1 MFRHIPLQDSATAAE
16 ALAPAPASPTAASV
30 SGSRDCE
37 VHRSESPWNPDFAGM
52 TSSAWLPAFLRR
64 RESMR
69 PVRNRMPAV
78 AVLTAAVLATTL
90 AAGPV
95 SAEPVTLTIVH
106 VNDLDRLDGTGDR
119 GGVARLAAVVDEV
132 RANASH
138 VLVTHGGDTISPSLL
153 SSFDQ
158 GAHMIDLFNRVGLD
172 AMVLGNH
179 EFDFT
184 PAVTVARIAEAGF
197 PVLASNAVEPDGTLI
212 DGVTEHLVIE
222 TGPYRVGMF
231 GLTTAMTP
239 MISSSDPVTFRPAA
253 EVAAEQAAKLRDA
266 GADLVVALAHTGRAE
281 DEALM
286 RLGVVDL
293 LLSGHDHDMKVEIG
307 DGTAFVESGAQA
319 EFVTVVEIAMDTAEG
334 RKGPRFVW
342 EPSVRVV
349 NTASV
354 TPDPELQAAVDVYLG
369 GLERE
374 LDVEI
379 GSTAVELDSR
389 RSVVRSRESA
399 IANLFA
405 DAMRAATG
413 ADAALTNGGGIRA
426 DKVYPPGTTLLR
438 RDIRSELP
446 FGNKTI
452 VLEVTGA
459 ALHAALENGV
469 GGVEAGSGRF
479 PHVSGMAFRFD
490 ASKPVGSRVDGVT
503 VGGEP
508 LDPART
514 YRLATNDF
522 LGRGGDGYDMFAG
535 APRLIDAAAGKLMAA
550 QVIEAIAAAGEVAP
564 QVEGRIV
571 RLD

>member
-1 MFRHIPLQDSATAAE
+1 MSRRNSWRTGAAA
-16 ALAPAPASPTAASV
+16 ALA
-30 SGSRDCE
+30 
-37 VHRSESPWNPDFAGM
+37 
-52 TSSAWLPAFLRR
+52 
-64 RESMR
+64 
-69 PVRNRMPAV
+69 AV
-78 AVLTAAVLATTL
+78 L

-95 SAEPVTLTIVH
+95 QADPVVLTIVH
-106 VNDLDRLDGTGDR
+106 VNDLDRLDGSGDR
-119 GGVARLAAVVDEV
+119 GGVARLAGVIEEV
-132 RANASH
+132 RASAPH

-153 SSFDQ
+153 SSFDK

-184 PAVTVARIAEAGF
+184 PAVTAARIAEAEF
-197 PVLASNAVEPDGTLI
+197 PVLSSNAVEPDGTLV
-212 DGVTEHLVIE
+212 DGVAENLLVE
-222 TGPYRVGMF
+222 VGPYKVGLF
-231 GLTTAMTP
+231 GLTTAATP
-239 MISSSDPVTFRPAA
+239 MISSSDPVTFRPAT

-266 GADLVVALAHTGRAE
+266 GADLVVALAHTGHHE

-286 RLGVVDL
+286 RQGVVDL

-307 DGTAFVESGAQA
+307 DGTTFVESGAQA
-319 EFVTVVEIAMDTAEG
+319 EFVTVVEIAMDTTEG
-334 RKGPRFVW
+334 RNGPRFVW
-342 EPSVRVV
+342 EPSVRIV
-349 NTASV
+349 NTVSV
-354 TPDPELQAAVDVYLG
+354 APDSELQAAVDAYLARF
-369 GLERE
+369 ENE

-405 DAMRAATG
+405 DAMRTATG
-413 ADAALTNGGGIRA
+413 ADVALTNGGGIRA
-426 DKVYPPGTTLLR
+426 DRVYAPGTTLLR
-438 RDIRSELP
+438 RDIQSELP

-452 VLEVTGA
+452 LLEVTGA
-459 ALHAALENGV
+459 DLRAALENGV
-469 GGVEAGSGRF
+469 GGVEAGAGRF

-490 ASKPVGSRVDGVT
+490 ASKPPGYRVDEVT

-550 QVIEAIAAAGEVAP
+550 QVIEAIAAAGEIAP
-564 QVEGRIV
+564 RVEGRIE